1 MKEEDGGGEPTKERV
16 DRELKEL
23 LEEIR
28 VVTPGV
34 EVLFAFLLGVAF
46 TSRFTELTTLQ
57 REVYFGT
64 LVTTAASTALL
75 IAPAAHHRLTFRG
88 GDKERLLFTATR
100 LAVAALALLLAATSG
115 VVFLVADLL
124 YTTTVAAAAAAVT
137 ATWFTWFWFLLP
149 RTKRHDRPDH

>member
-1 MKEEDGGGEPTKERV
+1 MDEEGDDDETKKERV

-46 TSRFTELTTLQ
+46 TSRFRELTSVQ
-57 REVYFGT
+57 REVYFAI
-64 LVTTAASTALL
+64 LVTTAGSTALL

-100 LAVAALALLLAATSG
+100 LAVAALAMLLAATSG
-115 VVFLVADLL
+115 VVFLVGDLL
-124 YTTTVAAAAAAVT
+124 YGTAVGAGAAAVT

-149 RTKRHDRPDH
+149 RTRRGRQRDR

>member
-1 MKEEDGGGEPTKERV
+1 MVGDEDGDESKKERV
-16 DRELKEL
+16 DRELNEL

-46 TSRFTELTTLQ
+46 TSRFTELTALQ
-57 REVYFGT
+57 REVYFAT
-64 LVTTAASTALL
+64 LVTTAGSTALL
-75 IAPAAHHRLTFRG
+75 IAPAAHHRLAFRG

-100 LAVAALALLLAATSG
+100 LSVAALAMLLAATSG

-124 YTTTVAAAAAAVT
+124 YTTPVAATAAALMAM
-137 ATWFTWFWFLLP
+137 WFSWFWFLLP
-149 RTKRHDRPDH
+149 RRRRQDRSGP